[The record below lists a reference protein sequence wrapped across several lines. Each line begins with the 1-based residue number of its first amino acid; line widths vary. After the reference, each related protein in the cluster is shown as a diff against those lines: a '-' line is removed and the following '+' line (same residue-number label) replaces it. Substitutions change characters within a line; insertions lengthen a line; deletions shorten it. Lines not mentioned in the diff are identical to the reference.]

1 MSSKQMV
8 VANLN
13 LVFGKKEDPLL
24 KRLDD
29 IVIPALKS
37 GIIREASD
45 KVRYLFKNCEIKE
58 YNNELVIK
66 GVLVKDMIV
75 DVRSELLE
83 GELQKADKHIP
94 SAPYSVFMVFLK
106 NHRMVLVK
114 NQSESPDIRSFKVTF
129 RYVLKEFVF
138 CENQK
143 KKEIGRELLPYPKV
157 NVTGIKTSQSVK
169 KALEDV
175 EKITELTFRF
185 QPLNAEWDYDPIFGG
200 IDDSIRKVIGSK
212 NGRMVFP
219 SPTSKDGVAEVIEN
233 TEGLVNTKM
242 KVLYRSD
249 SKRGATQKKGTIKD
263 NEISDVCTIEI
274 TEELDEAFD
283 SIYNCK
289 KDFSSLNVESKNNI
303 ILYDEY
309 ISKKGDSRNS

>member
-13 LVFGKKEDPLL
+13 LVFGKKEEPLL

-29 IVIPALKS
+29 IVMPALKN
-37 GIIREASD
+37 GIIREASE

-58 YNNELVIK
+58 YDNDLVLK
-66 GVLVKDMIV
+66 GVLVKDMVV
-75 DVRSELLE
+75 DVMSELLG
-83 GELQKADKHIP
+83 GELQKTDKQVP
-94 SAPYSVFMVFLK
+94 SAPYSVFMIFLK

-114 NQSESPDIRSFKVTF
+114 NQSESPDIRSFKVSF
-129 RYVLKEFVF
+129 KFILKEYVF

-143 KKEIGRELLPYPKV
+143 RKEMGQELLPHPKV

-169 KALEDV
+169 NALEDV

-185 QPLNAEWDYDPIFGG
+185 HPLNAEWDYDPIFGG

-212 NGRMVFP
+212 NGKMIFS
-219 SPTSKDGVAEVIEN
+219 SPTSKEGVANVIEK
-233 TEGLVNTKM
+233 TEGLAKTKM
-242 KVLYRSD
+242 KVQYKSD
-249 SKRGATQKKGTIKD
+249 SEIGSKQKTGTIKD
-263 NEISDVCTIEI
+263 NEISDICTIDVN
-274 TEELDEAFD
+274 EELDGAFD
-283 SIYNCK
+283 SIYGYK

-303 ILYDEY
+303 VLYDEY
-309 ISKKGDSRNS
+309 ISKKRGSGSN

>member
-29 IVIPALKS
+29 IVIPALKG

-58 YNNELVIK
+58 YGDELVLK
-66 GVLVKDMIV
+66 GVLVKDMVV

-83 GELQKADKHIP
+83 GELQKADKHVP
-94 SAPYSVFMVFLK
+94 SAPYSVFMIFLK

-114 NQSESPDIRSFKVTF
+114 NQSESPDIRSFKVSF
-129 RYVLKEFVF
+129 KFVLKEYVF
-138 CENQK
+138 SENQK
-143 KKEIGRELLPYPKV
+143 RKKAGHELLPYPKV
-157 NVTGIKTSQSVK
+157 NVTGIKTSESVK

-185 QPLNAEWDYDPIFGG
+185 HPLNAEWDYDPIFGV

-212 NGRMVFP
+212 NGKMIFP
-219 SPTSKDGVAEVIEN
+219 SPTSKDGVADVIEK
-233 TEGLVNTKM
+233 TEGLAKTKM
-242 KVLYRSD
+242 KVQYKSD
-249 SKRGATQKKGTIKD
+249 SKMGATQKKGTIKD
-263 NEISDVCTIEI
+263 NEISDVCTIDV

-303 ILYDEY
+303 ILYNEY
-309 ISKKGDSRNS
+309 KSKKEGQ

>member
-1 MSSKQMV
+1 MSYKQMA

-13 LVFGKKEDPLL
+13 LVFGKKEEPLL
-24 KRLDD
+24 RRLDD

-37 GIIREASD
+37 GIIREATD
-45 KVRYLFKNCEIKE
+45 KVNYLFKNCEIRE
-58 YNNELVIK
+58 YNDELVLK

-75 DVRSELLE
+75 DVKSELLE
-83 GELQKADKHIP
+83 GELQKTDKHVP
-94 SAPYSVFMVFLK
+94 SAPYSVFMIFLK
-106 NHRMVLVK
+106 NHRMVLIK

-129 RYVLKEFVF
+129 RYVLKEYVF

-143 KKEIGRELLPYPKV
+143 KKEIGQELLPYPKV

-169 KALEDV
+169 RALEDV

-185 QPLNAEWDYDPIFGG
+185 QPLNGEWDYDPIFGG

-219 SPTSKDGVAEVIEN
+219 SPTSKDGVAEVIEK

-242 KVLYRSD
+242 KVQYKSD
-249 SKRGATQKKGTIKD
+249 SKKGATQKKGTIKD
-263 NEISDVCTIEI
+263 NEISDVCTIDVAG
-274 TEELDEAFD
+274 ELDDAFD
-283 SIYNCK
+283 SIYSCK
-289 KDFSSLNVESKNNI
+289 KDFSSLNVESKNNV
-303 ILYDEY
+303 ILYEEY
-309 ISKKGDSRNS
+309 IDKKGRNRNI